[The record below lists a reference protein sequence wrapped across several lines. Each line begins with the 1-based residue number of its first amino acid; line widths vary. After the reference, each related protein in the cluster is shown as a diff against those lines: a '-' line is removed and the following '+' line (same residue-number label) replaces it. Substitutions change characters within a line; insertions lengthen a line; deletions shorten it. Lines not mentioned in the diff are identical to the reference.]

1 MLLTSV
7 IIVLREVLE
16 ASLLVSILLALSGV
30 LGISRR
36 WIGWSLGIGLA
47 GAFAYSL
54 GMAVITDWFDGV
66 GRK

>member
-30 LGISRR
+30 LSLSGVLCAGVLSLSGI
-36 WIGWSLGIGLA
+36 LA
-47 GAFAYSL
+47 SQRPL
-54 GMAVITDWFDGV
+54 SQ
-66 GRK
+66 